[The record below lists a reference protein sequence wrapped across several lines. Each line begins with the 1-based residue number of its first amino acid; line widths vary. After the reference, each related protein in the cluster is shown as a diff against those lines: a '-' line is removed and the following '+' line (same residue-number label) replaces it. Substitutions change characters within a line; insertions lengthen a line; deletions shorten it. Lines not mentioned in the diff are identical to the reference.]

1 MINQDRLKKLLHS
14 LIDIYSPSGKE
25 NDILEYLKG
34 YLKKNGVYAAAQ
46 PVDETRYNLIVM
58 PPEGRDA
65 ELALIGHVDT
75 ITAYDIEDYGFN
87 EQDDTISGLG
97 AADMKSGC
105 AAIVEAFLEIRKS
118 FGPGVP
124 AALCLLVG
132 EEENGDGAARL
143 IEDYHFPWAVIGEP
157 TNLLA
162 CLGCYGYLETQMATT
177 GSRLHASLANNR
189 QNTIEV
195 LLQMMLRISHYL
207 RDHRPELVYNFRD
220 LYSSRS
226 GLTVPDRCE
235 AWLDIH
241 LPPDAA
247 IGEIVTEL
255 EEACLP
261 TESKNSAI
269 ETGFHIETIDAG
281 YRLPEKGTIVAAIRD
296 TYNELGIDW
305 QNGDFRSHSDANQ
318 LWAAGIKPIV
328 IGPGRLENA
337 HVHDECVSFPQVV
350 QAAGIYYGLLQRLFS
365 GQIEKKG
372 IGS

>member
-1 MINQDRLKKLLHS
+1 MTNPARIKKLLQR

-25 NDILEYLKG
+25 NDILDYLKG
-34 YLKKNGVYAAAQ
+34 YLKRNGVSAAAQ
-46 PVDETRYNLIVM
+46 PVDETRYNLVVM
-58 PPEGRDA
+58 PDCGNA

-75 ITAYDIEDYGFN
+75 ITAYDIEDYGFH
-87 EQDDTISGLG
+87 EQDDTVSGLG

-105 AAIVEAFLEIRKS
+105 AAMVEAFLELTS
-118 FGPGVP
+118 QHGPGVP
-124 AALCLLVG
+124 AALCLVVG

-157 TNLLA
+157 TNLVA
-162 CLGCYGYLETQMATT
+162 CLGCYGYLEIQVASI
-177 GSRLHASLANNR
+177 GKRLHASLANNR
-189 QNTIEV
+189 ENTIEV

-207 RDHRPELVYNFRD
+207 RDQRPELVYNFRD

-235 AWLDIH
+235 AWLDVH

-261 TESKNSAI
+261 PDAPASPI
-269 ETGFHIETIDAG
+269 ETCFHIETIDAG
-281 YRLPEKGTIVAAIRD
+281 YRLPEKGAVVEAIRD
-296 TYNELGIDW
+296 TYTAMNIAW
-305 QNGDFRSHSDANQ
+305 QSGEFRSHSDANQ

-328 IGPGRLENA
+328 LGPGRLENA
-337 HVHDECVSFPQVV
+337 HVHDESVPFSQVV
-350 QAAGIYYGLLQRLFS
+350 QAAEIYLGLMRRLLS
-365 GQIEKKG
+365 QHG
-372 IGS
+372 